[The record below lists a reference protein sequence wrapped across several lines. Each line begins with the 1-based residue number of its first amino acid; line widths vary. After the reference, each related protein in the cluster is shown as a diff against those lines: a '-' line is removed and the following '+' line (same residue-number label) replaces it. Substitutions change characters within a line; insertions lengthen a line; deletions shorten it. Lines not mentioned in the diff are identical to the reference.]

1 MPGYLV
7 FFITIVTLHEKIVN
21 KMGSIIATV
30 FYVIAMEVLYYNS
43 ISPWSISYS
52 LQINSLFIYI
62 LSPYNQVSYFSN
74 LLSSID
80 SRNFFGILIWYV
92 LFISSYV
99 APPIQFNRIILSYFF
114 GRGNVNWK
122 LKNYCYCKAD
132 TVGKEN
138 LWIENDKKGRTDNE
152 ENNFCRNGRY
162 LYQTWGL
169 FYSKSYLIGGRR
181 TESCRCMGTK
191 TFILLLKYI

>member
-1 MPGYLV
+1 MQMEDV
-7 FFITIVTLHEKIVN
+7 AISQTAEKIYWIGWKCW
-21 KMGSIIATV
+21 KMNR
-30 FYVIAMEVLYYNS
+30 VL
-43 ISPWSISYS
+43 I
-52 LQINSLFIYI
+52 FVKYI
-62 LSPYNQVSYFSN
+62 KV
-74 LLSSID
+74 
-80 SRNFFGILIWYV
+80 V
-92 LFISSYV
+92 L
-99 APPIQFNRIILSYFF
+99 PIQFNRIILSYFF

-152 ENNFCRNGRY
+152 ENNFWRNGRY